1 MSDVGSSEEARS
13 GREGSEMTLKQ
24 RLTRLATPK
33 VYETAIYSSQI
44 KTHKAQLI
52 ILRPFESQK
61 ATSMNQAA
69 KIDSAI
75 PSIIIY

>member
-24 RLTRLATPK
+24 RLTRLATPH
-33 VYETAIYSSQI
+33 VYGSVIYSSQI
-44 KTHKAQLI
+44 KAHKARLI
-52 ILRPFESQK
+52 ILRLFEAQK
-61 ATSMNQAA
+61 AAPMNQAA